1 MNMTLIERNA
11 LRRQIIELDVQ
22 REDLLKLPLEWR
34 NTDKIERLELS
45 IWELE
50 RQIHEMR
57 TL

>member
-1 MNMTLIERNA
+1 VNMTLIERNA

>member
-1 MNMTLIERNA
+1 MTLIERNA